1 MNYLAGPLTRTQIP
15 ALNELVGAGTV
26 ISNQSSVISGRPAA
40 SSSDAWP
47 VPVAPAF
54 TTPKPTPPITN
65 YQSPI
70 TNGSITRPS
79 VPSAIAEYFL
89 PLTNSLP
96 EAFRAA
102 GKSQSADAK
111 QMGVLYRPALLASA
125 QVRFFDRKYGVDA
138 DVTRT
143 AFIENPERRSSQR
156 WDDFIFGGSLENVE
170 TSPAPDARFEVLA
183 ATLSDAKLVSALQ
196 KDFTDWVFRTTSV
209 KARANE
215 ALKVYGGPDVSQA
228 DFMKACSQAA
238 SQARD
243 AEIEKQ
249 AGKIDR
255 QIASLQDKLSREER
269 ELQQDEADLQNRKI
283 EAGANLLELGAGLIG
298 FGRKKSV
305 STQFTK
311 QRLSANAKADV
322 EESLEVIAEYKKQ
335 LTELEKERARIA
347 DDVNAR
353 WGDMVNKITEI
364 EVNPKKTDIYVN
376 LFGVAWTPYYLVEIG
391 GQKVELPAFSAE

>member
-1 MNYLAGPLTRTQIP
+1 
-15 ALNELVGAGTV
+15 
-26 ISNQSSVISGRPAA
+26 
-40 SSSDAWP
+40 
-47 VPVAPAF
+47 
-54 TTPKPTPPITN
+54 
-65 YQSPI
+65 
-70 TNGSITRPS
+70 
-79 VPSAIAEYFL
+79 
-89 PLTNSLP
+89 
-96 EAFRAA
+96 
-102 GKSQSADAK
+102 
-111 QMGVLYRPALLASA
+111 
-125 QVRFFDRKYGVDA
+125 VRFFDRKYGVDA